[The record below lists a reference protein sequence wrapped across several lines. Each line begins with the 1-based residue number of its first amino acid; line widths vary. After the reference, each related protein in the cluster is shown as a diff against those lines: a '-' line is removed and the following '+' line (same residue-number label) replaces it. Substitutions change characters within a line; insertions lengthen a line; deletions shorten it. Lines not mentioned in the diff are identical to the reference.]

1 MADGVEAPGG
11 KRTQALV
18 LDVLIGDDG
27 EVIFPDLNEDLLDVA
42 LALDPESELAC
53 RRPGTAVAGREESGL
68 GGADASGAQQVSLEG
83 VEPTDVVDVVRE
95 VGNGVDQRR

>member
-11 KRTQALV
+11 KKVQALV

-42 LALDPESELAC
+42 LALDPASELAC
-53 RRPGTAVAGREESGL
+53 RRPGTADLGRE
-68 GGADASGAQQVSLEG
+68 GGAAGASGAHQVSLEG